1 MYNIF
6 NKVLGICI
14 RNIFLLLGPIYI
26 KLGQVMSYDYPILKE
41 LYTLQDNCGSLPRK
55 YLCNIKESYP
65 ELSIEDNYLS
75 SGSVAVVHKCYYNGM
90 NCVVKIKRPNIDK
103 TIEKNI
109 NQINWLLNVFLKI
122 FINLKCIDISGKLKK
137 ALSLYRIQSDFI
149 NEVENWKKYD
159 KIFSNIEGILIPKVV
174 EEVSNNDI
182 IVMEYISGKNLIKD
196 VNCFKDNLK
205 LLYTIDNKFM
215 GIFITSMLN
224 NIYHGDLHMGNFS
237 FTEKG
242 DIIIYDFGICF
253 DFNESDPNDN
263 FLMDIMDSIYT
274 RNKDDTI
281 SIIIN
286 GYADLNDDDKSD
298 LIKSLINSDECKE
311 LFDKIYSREFMF
323 YDVFKCI
330 KHMLKIHNIKLNDR
344 LLKTEF
350 VFVSLVPSF
359 DHIRNIYRIYD
370 FPPRLFN
377 DTIINYLI

>member
-1 MYNIF
+1 
-6 NKVLGICI
+6 
-14 RNIFLLLGPIYI
+14 
-26 KLGQVMSYDYPILKE
+26 
-41 LYTLQDNCGSLPRK
+41 
-55 YLCNIKESYP
+55 
-65 ELSIEDNYLS
+65 
-75 SGSVAVVHKCYYNGM
+75 M

-137 ALSLYRIQSDFI
+137 ALYLYRIQSDFI

-182 IVMEYISGKNLIKD
+182 IVMEYISGKNLKD

-205 LLYTIDNKFM
+205 LLDTINSKFM

-263 FLMDIMDSIYT
+263 FLMNIMDSIYT

-281 SIIIN
+281 SIIVN
-286 GYADLNDDDKSD
+286 GYADLNDDDKYNKNQFKITNHPHNATVASVLH
-298 LIKSLINSDECKE
+298 LIYQLAQIDSHHIQDNRYTSPSLQVCSIQKA
-311 LFDKIYSREFMF
+311 
-323 YDVFKCI
+323 
-330 KHMLKIHNIKLNDR
+330 
-344 LLKTEF
+344 
-350 VFVSLVPSF
+350 LV
-359 DHIRNIYRIYD
+359 
-370 FPPRLFN
+370 
-377 DTIINYLI
+377 